1 MLIWEKKYF
10 RKYLHFF
17 PLITYIF
24 ISYIYY
30 TFCYPKETDF
40 DYPMKMRLNNGNYL
54 VMTTQGIYLYNE
66 QFNSVKK
73 TIKKFSS
80 RLLNDNEQLYSAD
93 MAQFLNEDNGY
104 IICLLLNEVYIISK
118 NGEFLCEFYE
128 NYTQIRV
135 GNQIIPYKHDRN
147 NYYFTILSIQE
158 ETIYIR
164 KYIYDSSN
172 NIVEYDGCDYYTCL
186 IYSYSYLSCEL
197 MKYLNEKVIYCFYGG
212 WNDLYYVVLE
222 AKEINNFTAIEG
234 RYAKS
239 Q

>member
-30 TFCYPKETDF
+30 TFCYPKEIDF

-73 TIKKFSS
+73 TIKKFAS
-80 RLLNDNEQLYSAD
+80 RMLKYNEHLFSAD
-93 MAQFLNEDNGY
+93 MAQFLREDNGY
-104 IICLLLNEVYIISK
+104 IICLILNEVYIISK
-118 NGEFLCEFYE
+118 NGEFLYEFYE

-147 NYYFTILSIQE
+147 NYYFSILSIQE
-158 ETIYIR
+158 KTIYIR
-164 KYIYDSSN
+164 KYIYDS
-172 NIVEYDGCDYYTCL
+172 
-186 IYSYSYLSCEL
+186 
-197 MKYLNEKVIYCFYGG
+197 
-212 WNDLYYVVLE
+212 
-222 AKEINNFTAIEG
+222 
-234 RYAKS
+234 
-239 Q
+239 